1 MDAVDKVFYK
11 DAEADD
17 KLIGAYQM
25 FDSVDGKTVLE
36 DIMRFTS
43 WGAQDPTVL
52 DDSDAKSILAMQRV
66 VWRIKGMLN
75 SVPQTDKGEVDE

>member
-1 MDAVDKVFYK
+1 MDVVDKVFYK

-17 KLIGAYQM
+17 TLIGAYQI
-25 FDSVDGKTVLE
+25 FDSEDGKVVLE

-52 DDSDAKSILAMQRV
+52 DELDAKSILAMQRI

-75 SVPQTDKGEVDE
+75 SAPQTDKGEVDE